1 MPKSKA
7 KKEVF
12 SATKAVKANA
22 RERLGTP
29 PPSHPLPTIKD
40 KITAR
45 PKHKE
50 TLADLLEAKEEYIA
64 KEENPHPASPSSPP
78 SASPSFLSPRSRSRS
93 AKTTRPS
100 PSRPPRKPLPWPTP
114 PSSPS
119 ASTAFGKDQDATYA
133 SATETSNAI
142 VSAITASGVAK
153 DAIQSQEQNLTPL
166 NSEDF
171 QNKSHYAEGMR
182 FQFSQRWQVTVP
194 ADQAAKVLQAAIT
207 HGANN
212 SGGIDWQLKND
223 DALQAEAAQKALS
236 HARAIA
242 EHMAQGLGAKLGTLL
257 YASNQIPVVSGI
269 GPRMYSMAGSPG
281 SASA

>member
-1 MPKSKA
+1 MTLTRLSVLATLSFAVLPLAAQQIQISKDN
-7 KKEVF
+7 K
-12 SATKAVKANA
+12 
-22 RERLGTP
+22 
-29 PPSHPLPTIKD
+29 TIS
-40 KITAR
+40 ITAT
-45 PKHKE
+45 E
-50 TLADLLEAKEEYIA
+50 EASALAD
-64 KEENPHPASPSSPP
+64 
-78 SASPSFLSPRSRSRS
+78 
-93 AKTTRPS
+93 
-100 PSRPPRKPLPWPTP
+100 
-114 PSSPS
+114 
-119 ASTAFGKDQDATYA
+119 TAVVSIGFNCFGKDQDATYA

-142 VSAITASGVAK
+142 VSALTASGVAK
-153 DAIQSQEQNLTPL
+153 DAIQSQEQNLSPL
-166 NSEDF
+166 DSEDF

-223 DALQAEAAQKALS
+223 DALEAEAAQKALS

-269 GPRMYSMAGSPG
+269 GPRMYSMAAAPPPPRVNLKPLAISPAHITR
-281 SASA
+281 SATVNAVFAIE